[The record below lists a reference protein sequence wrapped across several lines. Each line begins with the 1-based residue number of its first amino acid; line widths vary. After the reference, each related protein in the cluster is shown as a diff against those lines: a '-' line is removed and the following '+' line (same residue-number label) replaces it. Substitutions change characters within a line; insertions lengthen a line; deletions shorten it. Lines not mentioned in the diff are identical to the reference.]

1 MSYNYNETARSGGA
15 LWWFFHR
22 LSGIYLA
29 AVLFVHVL
37 VLHVLMKDELSYGSI
52 AERVS
57 TPIWKTINIS
67 FLIVAL
73 MHGLYGLWIV
83 LGDYIHKPWMRI
95 LIWSGIAVTGLV
107 FAIYGA
113 LTMISFQ
120 YGG

>member
-1 MSYNYNETARSGGA
+1 MYEYEQTARSGGA

-22 LSGIYLA
+22 LSGVYLA
-29 AVLFVHVL
+29 AVLFTHVL
-37 VLHVLMKDELSYGSI
+37 LLHVLITEELSFGVI

-57 TPIWKTINIS
+57 TPLWKTINIS

-73 MHGLYGLWIV
+73 MHGLYGLWII
-83 LGDYIHKPWMRI
+83 LGDYCHRQWMRVF
-95 LIWSGIAVTGLV
+95 IWCAIAVIGLV
-107 FAIYGA
+107 FAIYGS